1 MSPITKSKF
10 QRLNLLIKMNLRLY
24 IICTAVI
31 LSLVGPATADNI
43 ATVYGTVYSLDT
55 FEPLNNTVIEVNS
68 IPTQHL
74 VAKNGMYSVDLGPG
88 KYTIT
93 AQYYQNN
100 ILTYSTKEILDIK
113 EGGNYMFDLLLPP
126 MNSKS
131 GTLSTYLLTAFTL
144 FLVLFGGYQLSQKH
158 KRKVSDKIIDPE
170 VRDEFK
176 VNTEKAISLTE
187 LESKVP
193 ERKVPAES
201 KEKPRSEENRKTSLE
216 EPVYNPEIG
225 THTLNEKLPLPT
237 NLQDV
242 IEVIRI
248 EGGQINQ
255 KDLRN
260 SLKYSEVKV
269 SLILSDLENRKK
281 IKKVK
286 VGREN
291 IVVLID

>member
-1 MSPITKSKF
+1 MKK
-10 QRLNLLIKMNLRLY
+10 NLRLY
-24 IICTAVI
+24 IICTVVI
-31 LSLVGPATADNI
+31 LSLVEPAIADNI
-43 ATVYGTVYSLDT
+43 ATVYGTVYSWDT

-68 IPTQHL
+68 IPIQYL
-74 VAKNGMYSVDLGPG
+74 VAKNGLYSVDLVPG

-93 AQYYQNN
+93 ARYYQNN
-100 ILTYSTKEILDIK
+100 ILTYSTKETLDIK
-113 EGGNYMFDLLLPP
+113 EGGNYLFDLLLPP
-126 MNSKS
+126 VNSIS
-131 GTLSTYLLTAFTL
+131 ETLSTYLLTAFTL
-144 FLVLFGGYQLSQKH
+144 FLVLFVGYQLSRKH

-187 LESKVP
+187 PESKAP
-193 ERKVPAES
+193 ERKVPSES
-201 KEKPRSEENRKTSLE
+201 KEKLRSEEENRKTSLE
-216 EPVYNPEIG
+216 EPVYNHEIR
-225 THTLNEKLPLPT
+225 THTLNEKLPLPK
-237 NLQDV
+237 NLKDV

-269 SLILSDLENRKK
+269 SLILSDLEKRKK